1 LLALESRWPLDP
13 WIYYA
18 RALHWATNTITTVGF
33 GDIVPTKLQ
42 ELIFYVCT
50 SIVAT
55 VAACTSIGLLIPAL
69 KGSNMLKETW
79 LARVERADAFIK
91 RHKIPPELARRIQEY
106 LQYQWLFLRGA
117 DESTFFAGLP
127 ASLRSEVRFA
137 LNHKLLR
144 SIPSFASL
152 DADTI
157 AALAGLLYPVI
168 YTTDEHLLKCSS
180 VADDGTLTIVPQ
192 TCSTAWLLVR
202 GMVLEFGMM
211 EECEDA
217 SVRENSSG
225 AAGSPLAEGSQKRS
239 VLSENSL
246 SARWRKRAANRLRQ
260 IRTYDEGDCILPP
273 LRRERWKRAPTS
285 ERRPSWRYM
294 PCTATTWCSCL
305 RRAKQQLL
313 RHNRP
318 SSRPTR
324 STQNPLSLPS
334 HLKLLLRRTRP
345 SPRPSCWTQRRPGR
359 VGLSQRPGSF
369 GGLWVPAAMWVT

>member
-1 LLALESRWPLDP
+1 MAVDP

-18 RALHWATNTITTVGF
+18 RALHWATNVIVTVGF
-33 GDIVPTKLQ
+33 GDIVPTKLE

-55 VAACTSIGLLIPAL
+55 VAASTSIGLLIPAL
-69 KGSNMLKETW
+69 KGSDMLKETW

-127 ASLRSEVRFA
+127 SSLRSEVRFA

-144 SIPSFASL
+144 SIPSFKSL

-192 TCSTAWLLVR
+192 TCSHAWLLVR
-202 GMVLEFGMM
+202 GRVLEFGMI
-211 EECEDA
+211 EEYEDA
-217 SVRENSSG
+217 SVNGQGQGEFKD
-225 AAGSPLAEGSQKRS
+225 AG
-239 VLSENSL
+239 
-246 SARWRKRAANRLRQ
+246 
-260 IRTYDEGDCILPP
+260 
-273 LRRERWKRAPTS
+273 
-285 ERRPSWRYM
+285 
-294 PCTATTWCSCL
+294 
-305 RRAKQQLL
+305 
-313 RHNRP
+313 
-318 SSRPTR
+318 
-324 STQNPLSLPS
+324 
-334 HLKLLLRRTRP
+334 
-345 SPRPSCWTQRRPGR
+345 
-359 VGLSQRPGSF
+359 
-369 GGLWVPAAMWVT
+369 